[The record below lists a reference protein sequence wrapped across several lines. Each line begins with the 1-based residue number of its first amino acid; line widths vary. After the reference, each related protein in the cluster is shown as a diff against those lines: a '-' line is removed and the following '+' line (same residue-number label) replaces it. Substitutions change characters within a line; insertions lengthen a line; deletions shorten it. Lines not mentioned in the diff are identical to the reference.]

1 MKQNFMSGMMIAVL
15 PLGLATHQNQTLSS
29 QLQIQNQQQV
39 RCEAISSIEFPQS
52 KTLSISEKK
61 IDLELFVEKQDPVTP
76 QPVVKKAPVPAP
88 EELEQL
94 FTKYSAEYGIS
105 SDALKIIANCESH
118 YNPNALS
125 KNGLY
130 GGMFQF
136 SASTWKSTR
145 KAMGLDENPDLRFNA
160 EEAIRTTAY
169 KISKNGV
176 GAWPHCGKK
185 VNS

>member
-39 RCEAISSIEFPQS
+39 RCEAISSVEFPQAQ
-52 KTLSISEKK
+52 TLSISEEK
-61 IDLELFVEKQDPVTP
+61 LEIP
-76 QPVVKKAPVPAP
+76 QPIVKKAPVPAP

-145 KAMGLDENPDLRFNA
+145 KAMGLDESPDLRFNA

-185 VNS
+185 VAITE

>member
-29 QLQIQNQQQV
+29 QLQIQNQQQI

-52 KTLSISEKK
+52 NTLSISEEK
-61 IDLELFVEKQDPVTP
+61 LEIP
-76 QPVVKKAPVPAP
+76 QPVVQKIPVPAP

-94 FTKYSAEYGIS
+94 FTKYAAEHGIS
-105 SDALKIIANCESH
+105 SDTLKVIANCESH